1 MSSRVEKSF
10 KNSLY
15 GIIGL
20 FLNALVAFI
29 ARSVF
34 IKLLGSAYNG
44 LNGLFTNILQ
54 VLNLAELGF
63 ASSVAYALY
72 KPLKDG
78 DERNTAMIMSYFA
91 KIYRIIALI
100 VAVAGCCCVPF
111 LQYLIAEDIS
121 TLPFSLLELRLYF
134 CMYLANTV
142 CSYILAYKR
151 TIITA
156 DQSAYI
162 ISIADNTGNIVLN
175 LLQIALLLITQ
186 NYFAFLGI
194 MIAKTIVNNLVIH
207 LIAGKRYPYLK
218 KYKEKLPKEERQLI
232 LKNVQA
238 LLFHK
243 IGTVVIYSTSTIIM
257 STFVSLIA
265 AGKYANYLMIVT
277 QVNAFINIF
286 FNAILA
292 SIGNLCVNEDKEYEY
307 IVFKRILYISNFF
320 TVFVFSCYVCLFNDF
335 ITLWVGEEMLL
346 DFPTMIAIS
355 FTGIVSYVRIAVN
368 TFKDANGL
376 WRKDWYKSLL
386 EAAVGIGLA
395 IGLSFVWGTFGVVIG
410 YSIASLFIAMP
421 IENIVLYK
429 YGFER
434 PLGKRFL
441 QILGIIL
448 FSFAVTAV
456 MYIISSFIPLGIG
469 WFILKLLFCVIF
481 VTAIYVLI
489 TFRTSEFQYYRQLL
503 LKILKKLKNKEKKKV
518 SEVPSK
524 TQENTVSLGKDC
536 ETDRTNNSE
545 DEN

>member
-1 MSSRVEKSF
+1 MASRVSKTL
-10 KNSLY
+10 KNSFY
-15 GIIGL
+15 GITGI
-20 FLNALVAFI
+20 FCNTLVSFI
-29 ARSVF
+29 ARSIF
-34 IKLLGSAYNG
+34 IRILGAAYNG

-63 ASSVAYALY
+63 SSSVAYALY

-78 DERNTAMIMSYFA
+78 DEQNTAMIMSYFA
-91 KIYRIIALI
+91 KIYRIVALI

-121 TLPFSLLELRLYF
+121 TLPFSLSELRLYF

-142 CSYILAYKR
+142 CSYLLAYKR

-156 DQSAYI
+156 DQNAYI

-175 LLQIALLLITQ
+175 LLQIALLLITK
-186 NYFAFLGI
+186 NYFAFLGV
-194 MIAKTIVNNLVIH
+194 MIAKTIINNLVIH

-243 IGTVVIYSTSTIIM
+243 IGSVLIYSTSTIVI
-257 STFVSLIA
+257 STFVSLVN

-286 FNAILA
+286 FSAVLA
-292 SIGNLCVNEDKEYEY
+292 SVGNLCADNNKEYEY
-307 IVFKRILYISNFF
+307 TVFKRILYISNFF

-346 DFPTMIAIS
+346 DFPTTIAVS
-355 FTGIVSYVRIAVN
+355 FTGIVSYVRITVN
-368 TFKDANGL
+368 TFKDAYGL

-395 IGLSFVWGTFGVVIG
+395 IGLSFVFSTFGVVIG

-421 IENIVLYK
+421 IENIVLYR

-469 WFILKLLFCVIF
+469 WFILKLLFCVISI
-481 VTAIYVLI
+481 TAIYVLI
-489 TFRTSEFQYYRQLL
+489 TFRTSEFQYYTQL
-503 LKILKKLKNKEKKKV
+503 ISNFIKKLKVKKG
-518 SEVPSK
+518 ER
-524 TQENTVSLGKDC
+524 Q
-536 ETDRTNNSE
+536 
-545 DEN
+545 